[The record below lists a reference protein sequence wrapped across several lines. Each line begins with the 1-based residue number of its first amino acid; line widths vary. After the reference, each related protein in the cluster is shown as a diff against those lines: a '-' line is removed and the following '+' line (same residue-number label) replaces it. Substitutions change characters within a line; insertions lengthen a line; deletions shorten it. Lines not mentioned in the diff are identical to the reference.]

1 MGILDK
7 FKKMFSFGKRKEE
20 KPVEK
25 REPVVADED
34 IILSDEGAEVV
45 VEKEEK
51 AEKSLPKEEVASA
64 EKKMVE
70 VVEKEKTPTITSQEE
85 TPALEDTLPVENV
98 PETQTKTTT
107 DVSDVEVSV
116 SLEEAEVYE
125 NEAVSVAESVEEV
138 RKEKESIQEEGEE
151 TAPVIDFSS
160 IQVMSEDERDELL
173 AFLIKADFGVML
185 AEELLDVVEEYPP
198 EERTMRLRQLLASYL
213 PPKPEPIKI
222 ASEPPTVYYFF
233 GVNGVGK
240 TTTIAKFAHI
250 LKKKGKVM
258 VIGADTF
265 RAAATDQLGL
275 WAEKVGVDAHL
286 GERGADPSSVIYTGV
301 EKAKARG
308 YDFVLV
314 DTAGRMSTKKN
325 LIEELKKM
333 ERVVKKIVPDAPHE
347 SFLVLDATQ
356 GQAAFRQAKT
366 FMEAVQ
372 VTRIILTK
380 LDSTAKGGFIFSI
393 WKELGLPIAF
403 LSFGQELDDWVEYSP
418 SVILDNLF
426 GESR

>member
-7 FKKMFSFGKRKEE
+7 FKKIFSFGKKSRKEKKNE
-20 KPVEK
+20 QTVQISDADIILTEEKAEIISDKPVEK
-25 REPVVADED
+25 ATPVETADISKVSLSETEDLDAKDKDTTLED
-34 IILSDEGAEVV
+34 ISPVNS
-45 VEKEEK
+45 VE
-51 AEKSLPKEEVASA
+51 
-64 EKKMVE
+64 
-70 VVEKEKTPTITSQEE
+70 Q
-85 TPALEDTLPVENV
+85 
-98 PETQTKTTT
+98 
-107 DVSDVEVSV
+107 DVEIKEDITQQDN
-116 SLEEAEVYE
+116 LTDEELVLAEGID
-125 NEAVSVAESVEEV
+125 EV
-138 RKEKESIQEEGEE
+138 
-151 TAPVIDFSS
+151 TTPLVDFSS
-160 IQVMSEDERDELL
+160 VNVMTEDERDELL

-185 AEELLDVVEEYPP
+185 AEELLDIVEEYPP

-213 PPKPEPIKI
+213 PPKPEPIKV
-222 ASEPPTVYYFF
+222 ASAPPTVYYFF

-240 TTTIAKFAHI
+240 TTTIAKFAAI
-250 LKKKGKVM
+250 LKEKGKVLL
-258 VIGADTF
+258 IGADTF

-275 WAEKVGVDAHL
+275 WARKVGVDAHL

-308 YDFVLV
+308 YDYVLV

-366 FMEAVQ
+366 FMNAVT
-372 VTRIILTK
+372 VSRIILTK

-393 WKELGLPIAF
+393 WKELGIPIAF
-403 LSFGQELDDWVEYSP
+403 LSFGQELRDWVEYSP
-418 SVILDNLF
+418 SVILNNLF
-426 GESR
+426 EEGR

>member
-1 MGILDK
+1 VGILDK
-7 FKKMFSFGKRKEE
+7 FKKMFAFGKKKEE

-25 REPVVADED
+25 KESIVADED
-34 IILSDEGAEVV
+34 IILSDKGAEVV
-45 VEKEEK
+45 VEKEETV
-51 AEKSLPKEEVASA
+51 EEPLPKEDVEASEKEVA
-64 EKKMVE
+64 E
-70 VVEKEKTPTITSQEE
+70 VVKEKTIETTFQEE
-85 TPALEDTLPVENV
+85 TPALEEIPPVESV
-98 PETQTKTTT
+98 AGTQTRTTT
-107 DVSDVEVSV
+107 EVSEVEVSV
-116 SLEEAEVYE
+116 SSEEV
-125 NEAVSVAESVEEV
+125 EASKDKAVFVSEPVEEV
-138 RKEKESIQEEGEE
+138 KEEEGKEIS
-151 TAPVIDFSS
+151 PVIDFSS

-185 AEELLDVVEEYPP
+185 AEELLDIVEEYPP
-198 EERTMRLRQLLASYL
+198 EEREMRLRTLLASYL

-250 LKKKGKVM
+250 LKKRGKVM

-333 ERVVKKIVPDAPHE
+333 ERVVKKVVPDAPHE

>member
-7 FKKMFSFGKRKEE
+7 FKKMFSFGKKKEE
-20 KPVEK
+20 K
-25 REPVVADED
+25 REEEVNVVRDED
-34 IILSDEGAEVV
+34 IVLSEEGVSVAVREEEMLQVKEEREKEIATEIEEVVESGSETITPDTTLISQEEPTAEEILTEAPAEVEV
-45 VEKEEK
+45 YEEEVEEKPEEEEK
-51 AEKSLPKEEVASA
+51 AVFTEEKIASG
-64 EKKMVE
+64 EIVE
-70 VVEKEKTPTITSQEE
+70 VEE
-85 TPALEDTLPVENV
+85 
-98 PETQTKTTT
+98 
-107 DVSDVEVSV
+107 
-116 SLEEAEVYE
+116 EEGI
-125 NEAVSVAESVEEV
+125 VEESGGALV
-138 RKEKESIQEEGEE
+138 
-151 TAPVIDFSS
+151 DFAT
-160 IQVMSEDERDELL
+160 IQVMDEDERDELM

-185 AEELLDVVEEYPP
+185 ADELLDIVEEYPP
-198 EERTMRLRQLLASYL
+198 EERTMKLRQLLATYL
-213 PPKPEPIKI
+213 PPKPQPLKV
-222 ASEPPTVYYFF
+222 ADVPPTVYYFF

-240 TTTIAKFAHI
+240 TTTIAKFAHV
-250 LKKKGKVM
+250 LKKKGKVLL
-258 VIGADTF
+258 IGADTF

-275 WAEKVGVDAHL
+275 WAERVGVDAHL

-325 LIEELKKM
+325 LIAELQKM

-366 FMEAVQ
+366 FMEAVK
-372 VTRIILTK
+372 VSRIILTK

-393 WKELGLPIAF
+393 WKELGIPIAF

-426 GESR
+426 Q

>member
-7 FKKMFSFGKRKEE
+7 FKKMFSFGKKKGEKREEVKVVRDEDIVISEEGVSVAVREEGTPQAVKKKEE
-20 KPVEK
+20 KREIEEVVESATQTIT
-25 REPVVADED
+25 PDTTLVSQED
-34 IILSDEGAEVV
+34 IASEEILKNTFSEEEVYEEGVL
-45 VEKEEK
+45 EK
-51 AEKSLPKEEVASA
+51 PKEEEKLSSTKEEVEA
-64 EKKMVE
+64 EE
-70 VVEKEKTPTITSQEE
+70 VVEVEVEEEEHRGEKVAEE
-85 TPALEDTLPVENV
+85 TSGALV
-98 PETQTKTTT
+98 
-107 DVSDVEVSV
+107 
-116 SLEEAEVYE
+116 
-125 NEAVSVAESVEEV
+125 
-138 RKEKESIQEEGEE
+138 
-151 TAPVIDFSS
+151 DFAT
-160 IQVMSEDERDELL
+160 IQVMDEDERDELM

-185 AEELLDVVEEYPP
+185 ADELLDIIEQYPP
-198 EERTMRLRQLLASYL
+198 EERTMKLRQLLATYL
-213 PPKPEPIKI
+213 PPKPEPLKV
-222 ASEPPTVYYFF
+222 ADVPPTVYYFF

-240 TTTIAKFAHI
+240 TTTIAKFAHV
-250 LKKKGKVM
+250 LKNKGKVLL
-258 VIGADTF
+258 IGADTF

-275 WAEKVGVDAHL
+275 WAERVGVDAHL

-325 LIEELKKM
+325 LIAELQKM

-372 VTRIILTK
+372 VSRIILTK

-393 WKELGLPIAF
+393 WKELGIPIAF

-426 GESR
+426 Q

>member
-1 MGILDK
+1 
-7 FKKMFSFGKRKEE
+7 
-20 KPVEK
+20 
-25 REPVVADED
+25 
-34 IILSDEGAEVV
+34 
-45 VEKEEK
+45 
-51 AEKSLPKEEVASA
+51 
-64 EKKMVE
+64 
-70 VVEKEKTPTITSQEE
+70 
-85 TPALEDTLPVENV
+85 
-98 PETQTKTTT
+98 
-107 DVSDVEVSV
+107 
-116 SLEEAEVYE
+116 
-125 NEAVSVAESVEEV
+125 
-138 RKEKESIQEEGEE
+138 
-151 TAPVIDFSS
+151 
-160 IQVMSEDERDELL
+160 
-173 AFLIKADFGVML
+173 ML
-185 AEELLDVVEEYPP
+185 AEELLDIVEEYPP
-198 EERTMRLRQLLASYL
+198 EEREMRLRTLLASYL

-250 LKKKGKVM
+250 LKKRGKVM

-333 ERVVKKIVPDAPHE
+333 ERVVKKVVPDAPHE

-403 LSFGQELDDWVEYSP
+403 LSFGQELEDWVEYSP

>member
-7 FKKMFSFGKRKEE
+7 FKKIFSFGKKSRKEKKNE
-20 KPVEK
+20 QTVQISDADIILTDEKAEIISDKPVEK
-25 REPVVADED
+25 ATPVETADISKVSLSETEDLDAKDKDTTLED
-34 IILSDEGAEVV
+34 ISPVNS
-45 VEKEEK
+45 VE
-51 AEKSLPKEEVASA
+51 
-64 EKKMVE
+64 
-70 VVEKEKTPTITSQEE
+70 Q
-85 TPALEDTLPVENV
+85 
-98 PETQTKTTT
+98 
-107 DVSDVEVSV
+107 DVEIKEDITQQDN
-116 SLEEAEVYE
+116 LTDEELVLAEGID
-125 NEAVSVAESVEEV
+125 EV
-138 RKEKESIQEEGEE
+138 
-151 TAPVIDFSS
+151 TTPLVDFSS
-160 IQVMSEDERDELL
+160 VNVMTEDERDELL

-185 AEELLDVVEEYPP
+185 AEELLDIVEEYPP

-213 PPKPEPIKI
+213 PPKPEPIKV
-222 ASEPPTVYYFF
+222 ASAPPTVYYFF

-240 TTTIAKFAHI
+240 TTTIAKFAAI
-250 LKKKGKVM
+250 LKEKGKVLL
-258 VIGADTF
+258 IGADTF

-275 WAEKVGVDAHL
+275 WARKVGVDAHL

-308 YDFVLV
+308 YDYVLV

-366 FMEAVQ
+366 FMNAVT
-372 VTRIILTK
+372 VSRIILTK

-393 WKELGLPIAF
+393 WKELGIPIAF
-403 LSFGQELDDWVEYSP
+403 LSFGQELRDWVEYSP
-418 SVILDNLF
+418 SVILNNLF
-426 GESR
+426 EEGR